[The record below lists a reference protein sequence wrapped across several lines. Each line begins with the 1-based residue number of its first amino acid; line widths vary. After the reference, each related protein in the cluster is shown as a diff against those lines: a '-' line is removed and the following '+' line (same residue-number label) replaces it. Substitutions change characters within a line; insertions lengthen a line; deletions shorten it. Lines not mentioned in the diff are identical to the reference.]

1 MNYSRIGLVKAANE
15 LEKFGIDPAAILEE
29 RLQREVGKDR
39 VDPIIGE
46 NYWTIYNN
54 SHVYGPVSFDGD
66 GYDLGCLSIGNAFRT
81 EQAALD
87 AIDELTVRHLLLKF
101 GARDYFKEGCENW
114 LFGIDPAFDDGI
126 NAVLVDA
133 PVMFGIYFDSLE
145 EAAEVIGQV
154 DSIIDTT
161 EVMDKKWKCKE

>member
-15 LEKFGIDPAAILEE
+15 LEKYGIDPAEILEE
-29 RLQREVGKDR
+29 RLQREVNKDR
-39 VDPIIGE
+39 VYPIIGE
-46 NYWTIYNN
+46 NYWTIDNTG
-54 SHVYGPVSFDGD
+54 HVYGPMKFDGC
-66 GYDLGCLSIGNAFRT
+66 GYELGCVSIGNAFRT

-101 GARDYFKEGCENW
+101 GARDYFKEGYENW
-114 LFGIDPAFDDGI
+114 LFGVDPAFDDGI
-126 NAVLVDA
+126 KAVLVEA

-154 DSIIDTT
+154 DSILDTQA
-161 EVMDKKWKCKE
+161 VMDKKWKCKE

>member
-46 NYWTIYNN
+46 NYWTIDNN

-81 EQAALD
+81 
-87 AIDELTVRHLLLKF
+87 
-101 GARDYFKEGCENW
+101 
-114 LFGIDPAFDDGI
+114 
-126 NAVLVDA
+126 
-133 PVMFGIYFDSLE
+133 
-145 EAAEVIGQV
+145 
-154 DSIIDTT
+154 
-161 EVMDKKWKCKE
+161 

>member
-15 LEKFGIDPAAILEE
+15 LEKYGIDPAAILEE
-29 RLQREVGKDR
+29 RLKREAGKDR
-39 VDPIIGE
+39 IYPIIGE
-46 NYWTIYNN
+46 KYWTISGEGNAL
-54 SHVYGPVSFDGD
+54 GQTQFDGD
-66 GYDLGCLSIGNAFRT
+66 SYDCSRLSIGNVFLT

-101 GARDYFKEGCENW
+101 GARDHFKEGYENW

-126 NAVLVDA
+126 NAVLVEA

-154 DSIIDTT
+154 DSIIDTQA
-161 EVMDKKWKCKE
+161 VMDKKWKCKE

>member
-29 RLQREVGKDR
+29 RLKREAGKDR

-46 NYWTIYNN
+46 NYWTIDNN
-54 SHVYGPVSFDGD
+54 GHVCGPMTFDGG
-66 GYDLGCLSIGNAFRT
+66 GYDLSCLSIGNAFRT

-87 AIDELTVRHLLLKF
+87 AVDELTVRHLLLKF
-101 GARDYFKEGCENW
+101 GARDYFKEGYENW

-126 NAVLVDA
+126 KAVLVEA

-161 EVMDKKWKCKE
+161 EVMDKKWKCNE